1 MHTCDGVVWH
11 YHLSQFSVFV
21 KYKVRSIPCR
31 SSNFSVPRPVTYGA
45 QSQLTFTIT
54 KGHKS
59 SGTHRIPS
67 RYGRESFSFAAR
79 VRAGRDIGEAFD
91 ALTVQ
96 KGVEVGWDGSPSML
110 HAHISP
116 RCCEGGR
123 EAVEEPGGEDREHR
137 GQIPTHGYTSHRE
150 GVYGTTVYAAPSS

>member
-1 MHTCDGVVWH
+1 MELKKTMYTCDGVVWH
-11 YHLSQFSVFV
+11 YHLSQFSVFKFV

-31 SSNFSVPRPVTYGA
+31 SSNF
-45 QSQLTFTIT
+45 
-54 KGHKS
+54 
-59 SGTHRIPS
+59 RIPS

-91 ALTVQ
+91 ALAVQ
-96 KGVEVGWDGSPSML
+96 KGVEVGWDGSPSIL

-123 EAVEEPGGEDREHR
+123 EAVEEPGGE
-137 GQIPTHGYTSHRE
+137 
-150 GVYGTTVYAAPSS
+150 